1 MMARHSGACMGLGQ
15 ARVCSGAFVLLDERV
30 GVVVV
35 NRFEVFGFDA
45 VPEDVLLKICLF
57 GDVADEIFY
66 EDGVVV
72 GTFGDCLFVGAFE
85 DAIEFAG
92 GTFFDDVDEVLNP
105 DGEVGADGEGDVT
118 ALVMCT
124 TVADGF

>member
-1 MMARHSGACMGLGQ
+1 MG
-15 ARVCSGAFVLLDERV
+15 RVYLGAFVLLDERV

-45 VPEDVLLKICLF
+45 VPKDVFLTICPF
-57 GDVADEIFY
+57 GDVSDKVFY

-72 GTFGDCLFVGAFE
+72 GSFGDCLFVGALE

-92 GTFFDDVDEVLNP
+92 GTFFDEFDEVFNP
-105 DGEVGADGEGDVT
+105 DGDMGAYGEGDVT

-124 TVADGF
+124 AVADGF